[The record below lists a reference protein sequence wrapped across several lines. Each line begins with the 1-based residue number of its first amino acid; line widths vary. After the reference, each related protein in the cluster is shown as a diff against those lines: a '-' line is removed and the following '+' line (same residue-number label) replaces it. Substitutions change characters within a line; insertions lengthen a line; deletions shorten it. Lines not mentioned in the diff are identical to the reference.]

1 MAKNKQKQTTNK
13 IDTVLADKI
22 VDALNTKG
30 QRVVRYMENLHDL
43 EIIVRIKNGFFE
55 RDTFQTYEYKKEE
68 DGSLKLIYIGAKYG
82 VEVYGKNY

>member
-30 QRVVRYMENLHDL
+30 QRVVRYTETLHDL
-43 EIIVRIKNGFFE
+43 EVVVKIKGGFFE
-55 RDTFQTYEYKKEE
+55 PDTFQTYDYKKEE
-68 DGSLKLIYIGAKYG
+68 DGSTKLVYVGVKYG
-82 VEVYGKNY
+82 KDY